1 MATLYTHKSSNI
13 WKTWLLMAVFL
24 VLLVVVGYFASLYF
38 GNANILYI
46 ALVVSLFMNVL
57 SYWYSDKIALSM
69 AGARAVNMQHADER
83 EIYRI
88 LENLSITAG
97 LPTPR
102 LFIIVDPAPNAFAT
116 GRNKEH
122 GAVAVTTGL
131 LQTLEK
137 NELEGV
143 LAHELAHIG
152 NRDTLLATAV
162 VILVGLVVVVSD
174 VVTRSMIFGGGRDR
188 ENNQAGMVLMIIGI
202 VFLILSPIIAT
213 VIQLAISRKREFL
226 ADSTGAL
233 ITRYPEGLAGALRK
247 ISSFNAPMSHA
258 NNAMAHMYISNPF
271 GAKAMSGISKMFMT
285 HPPVEERIK
294 ALLGHSGGGDRG
306 QVK

>member
-13 WKTWLLMAVFL
+13 GKTWLLMAVFL
-24 VLLVVVGYFASLYF
+24 VLLVAVGYFASLYF
-38 GNANILYI
+38 GNVNILYI
-46 ALVVSLFMNVL
+46 AFAFSLFMNVL

-69 AGARAVNMQHADER
+69 AGARAVNMQNAEER
-83 EIYRI
+83 EIHRS

-102 LFIIVDPAPNAFAT
+102 LFIINDPAPNAFAT
-116 GRNKEH
+116 GRNKEY

-131 LQTLEK
+131 LERLEK

-162 VILVGLVVVVSD
+162 VILVGLVAIVSD
-174 VVTRSMIFGGGRDR
+174 IVTRSMIFGGNRDR
-188 ENNQAGMVLMIIGI
+188 ENNQAGTVLMIIGI
-202 VFLILSPIIAT
+202 VFLVLSPIIAT

-247 ISSFNAPMSHA
+247 ISGYNAPMSHA

-271 GAKAMSGISKMFMT
+271 GAKAMNGISKMFMT

-294 ALLGHSGGGDRG
+294 ALLNHE
-306 QVK
+306 

>member
-13 WKTWLLMAVFL
+13 TKTWLLMAVFL
-24 VLLVVVGYFASLYF
+24 AIIVAVGYFASLYF
-38 GNANILYI
+38 GNVNILYI
-46 ALVVSLFMNVL
+46 ALVISLFMNVI
-57 SYWYSDKIALSM
+57 SYWYSDKIALAMS
-69 AGARAVNMQHADER
+69 GARKADLTNANEL
-83 EIYRI
+83 EIHRI

-102 LFIIVDPAPNAFAT
+102 LYIIEDRSPNAFAT

-131 LQTLEK
+131 LSILEK

-152 NRDTLLATAV
+152 NRDTLIATVV
-162 VILVGLVVVVSD
+162 VILVGLVAIVSD
-174 VVTRSMIFGGGRDR
+174 MVTRSMFFGGRGDKDSD
-188 ENNQAGMVLMIIGI
+188 NNQLKMILMIVGI
-202 VFLILSPIIAT
+202 VFIIISPIIAT
-213 VIQLAISRKREFL
+213 MVQLAISRKREFL
-226 ADSTGAL
+226 ADATGAL
-233 ITRYPEGLAGALRK
+233 ITRYPEGLANALRK
-247 ISSFNAPMSHA
+247 ISANNTPLTHA

-271 GAKAMSGISKMFMT
+271 GGKAMSGLNKLFMT

-294 ALLGHSGGGDRG
+294 ALLNH
-306 QVK
+306 

>member
-38 GNANILYI
+38 GNVNILYI
-46 ALVVSLFMNVL
+46 ALIFSLFMNVL

-69 AGARAVNMQHADER
+69 AGARPVNMQDGNER

-88 LENLSITAG
+88 LENLSIAAG
-97 LPTPR
+97 IPNPR
-102 LFIIVDPAPNAFAT
+102 LFIITDNAPNAFAT

-131 LQTLEK
+131 LQMLDK
-137 NELEGV
+137 SELEGV
-143 LAHELAHIG
+143 LAHELSHIG
-152 NRDTLLATAV
+152 NRDTLLATVV
-162 VILVGLVVVVSD
+162 VILVGLVVIVSD
-174 VVTRSMIFGGGRDR
+174 IVTRSMIFGGGNRDR
-188 ENNQAGMVLMIIGI
+188 ENNQAGMILMIIGI

-226 ADSTGAL
+226 ADSTGVL

-247 ISSFNAPMSHA
+247 ISGYSAPMTHA

-271 GAKAMSGISKMFMT
+271 GAKAAKGISRMFMT
-285 HPPVEERIK
+285 HPPAEERIK
-294 ALLGHSGGGDRG
+294 ALLGE
-306 QVK
+306 KAAEKIN

>member
-1 MATLYTHKSSNI
+1 
-13 WKTWLLMAVFL
+13 MAVFL

>member
-13 WKTWLLMAVFL
+13 WKTWLLMTVFL

-38 GNANILYI
+38 GNVNILYI
-46 ALVVSLFMNVL
+46 ALIFSLFMNVL

-69 AGARAVNMQHADER
+69 AGARPVNMQDGNER

-97 LPTPR
+97 IPNPR
-102 LFIIVDPAPNAFAT
+102 LFIISDNAPNAFAT

-131 LQTLEK
+131 LKVLDK
-137 NELEGV
+137 SELEGV
-143 LAHELAHIG
+143 LAHELSHIG
-152 NRDTLLATAV
+152 NRDTLLATVV
-162 VILVGLVVVVSD
+162 VILVGLVVIVSD
-174 VVTRSMIFGGGRDR
+174 IVTRSMIFGGGSRDR

-247 ISSFNAPMSHA
+247 ISSYSAPMTHA

-271 GAKAMSGISKMFMT
+271 GAKSVKGISKMFMT
-285 HPPVEERIK
+285 HPPVEDRIK
-294 ALLGHSGGGDRG
+294 ALLGEKE
-306 QVK
+306 VEKIN

>member
-24 VLLVVVGYFASLYF
+24 VLIVVVGYFASLYF
-38 GNANILYI
+38 GSANILYI
-46 ALVVSLFMNVL
+46 ALAVSLFMNVL

-69 AGARAVNMQHADER
+69 AGARAINMQNSDER
-83 EIYRI
+83 EIHRI

-102 LFIIVDPAPNAFAT
+102 LFIINDRAPNAFAT

-131 LQTLEK
+131 LEILDK
-137 NELEGV
+137 SELEGV
-143 LAHELAHIG
+143 LAHELSHIG

-162 VILVGLVVVVSD
+162 VVLVGLIVVVSD
-174 VVTRSMIFGGGRDR
+174 LVTRSMIFGGGNRDR

-202 VFLILSPIIAT
+202 VFLVLSPIIAT
-213 VIQLAISRKREFL
+213 IIQLAISRKREFL

-247 ISSFNAPMSHA
+247 ISGYSAPMTHA

-271 GAKAMSGISKMFMT
+271 GAKAVKGISKMFMT

-294 ALLGHSGGGDRG
+294 ALLG
-306 QVK
+306 K

>member
-24 VLLVVVGYFASLYF
+24 VLLVAVGYFASLYF
-38 GNANILYI
+38 GNVNILYI
-46 ALVVSLFMNVL
+46 ALIFSLFMNVL

-69 AGARAVNMQHADER
+69 AGARAINMQDGDER

-102 LFIIVDPAPNAFAT
+102 LFIIEDRAPNAFAT
-116 GRNKEH
+116 GRNKAH

-131 LQTLEK
+131 LQILDK
-137 NELEGV
+137 SELEGV
-143 LAHELAHIG
+143 LAHELSHIG
-152 NRDTLLATAV
+152 NRDTLLSTAV
-162 VILVGLVVVVSD
+162 VILVGLIVIVSD
-174 VVTRSMIFGGGRDR
+174 IVTRSMIFGGGKR
-188 ENNQAGMVLMIIGI
+188 ENNSDNQAGMVLMIIGI

-247 ISSFNAPMSHA
+247 ISGYDAPMIHA
-258 NNAMAHMYISNPF
+258 NNAMAHLYISNPF
-271 GAKAMSGISKMFMT
+271 GAKALKGISKMFMT
-285 HPPVEERIK
+285 HPPVEDRIR
-294 ALLGHSGGGDRG
+294 ALLGDKA
-306 QVK
+306 VEKAN

>member
-13 WKTWLLMAVFL
+13 AKTWLLMAVFL
-24 VLLVVVGYFASLYF
+24 AIIVAVGYFASLYF
-38 GNANILYI
+38 GNVNILYI
-46 ALVVSLFMNVL
+46 ALIISLFMNVV
-57 SYWYSDKIALSM
+57 SYWYSDKIALAMS
-69 AGARAVNMQHADER
+69 GARKADLTNANEL
-83 EIYRI
+83 EIHRI

-102 LFIIVDPAPNAFAT
+102 LYIIEDRSPNAFAT

-131 LQTLEK
+131 LSILEK

-152 NRDTLLATAV
+152 NRDTLIATVV
-162 VILVGLVVVVSD
+162 VILVGLVAIISD
-174 VVTRSMIFGGGRDR
+174 MVTRSMFFGGRGDRDSD
-188 ENNQAGMVLMIIGI
+188 NNQLKFILMIVGI
-202 VFLILSPIIAT
+202 VFIIISPIIAT
-213 VIQLAISRKREFL
+213 MVQLAISRKREFL
-226 ADSTGAL
+226 ADATGAL

-247 ISSFNAPMSHA
+247 ISANSTPLAHA

-271 GAKAMSGISKMFMT
+271 GGKAMSGLNKLFMT

-294 ALLGHSGGGDRG
+294 ALLNH
-306 QVK
+306 